1 MKLYDK
7 LIGETAE
14 LLASE
19 TPAVTPYDPGSC
31 WADNGKSEL
40 VMMRDAAFELGGN
53 NLPSVNFTMV
63 TTTEGLIDKD
73 EVCVYGPDLPQIHG
87 PVTFARIVM
96 LEVEDLGETED
107 EEKAYNAIRDLE
119 FVRYH
124 VYPTGYMVRVSS
136 ESNQEQVRLS
146 KQAISNGIN
155 FAKVGND
162 YISKYKALDSVKH
175 AKIIFVVDSP
185 AVEKLQPYA
194 KKVDDITK
202 TLTHILDGM
211 ATDCSH
217 CDMKAICDEVEG
229 MKELHL
235 GKKKS

>member
-7 LIGETAE
+7 LIGETNE
-14 LLASE
+14 LLASM
-19 TPAVTPYDPGSC
+19 TPAVSAYDPGAC

-40 VMMRDAAFELGGN
+40 VMMRDAAFELGGDYK
-53 NLPSVNFTMV
+53 PSVNFTMV
-63 TTTEGLIDKD
+63 TTTEGLVDKD
-73 EVCVYGPDLPQIHG
+73 EVVVYGPDLSQIYG
-87 PVTFARIVM
+87 SVSFARIVL

-124 VYPTGYMVRVSS
+124 VYPDGYMVRVSS

-146 KQAISNGIN
+146 RKAVSSGIT

-162 YISKYKALDSVKH
+162 YISKYKALESVKH
-175 AKIIFVVDSP
+175 AKVIFVVDSP
-185 AVEKLQPYA
+185 VVEELMPYA

-235 GKKKS
+235 GKKKQ